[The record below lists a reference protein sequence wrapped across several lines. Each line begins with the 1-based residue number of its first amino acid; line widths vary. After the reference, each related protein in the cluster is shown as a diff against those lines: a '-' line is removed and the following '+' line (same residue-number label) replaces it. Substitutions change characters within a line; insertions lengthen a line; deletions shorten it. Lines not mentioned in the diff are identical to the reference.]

1 MRPGARVHTIVL
13 IVLFMAGRA
22 ASEGAGE
29 MLEKLQRK
37 FDSMQDASVSFKK
50 HVVFGVT
57 KSEQDFTGTLFV
69 KKGNKYRIESE
80 DQTIVTDG
88 ISVWTFSRAN
98 NQVFID
104 HYKEDPK
111 SFSPDKILVNIPG
124 RYGATLLG
132 KETIGRVETSVLK
145 LVPREEKS
153 NIRWMKLWVD
163 RDEWLMKRIQILDIG
178 DNLTTYEIG
187 SVKLNAGIP
196 DSEFVFRPPADV
208 EVIDVR

>member
-1 MRPGARVHTIVL
+1 MRRAATGTTVVL
-13 IVLFMAGRA
+13 MILLAGRA
-22 ASEGAGE
+22 LSEGAGE

-37 FDSMQDASVSFKK
+37 FDSLQDASVSFTK

-80 DQTIVTDG
+80 DQTVVTDG

-124 RYGATLLG
+124 RYSATLLG
-132 KETIGRVETSVLK
+132 KETIGRLETSVLK

-163 RDEWLMKRIQILDIG
+163 RDEWLMKRIQVLDIG
-178 DNLTTYEIG
+178 DNLTTYEIV

-196 DSEFVFRPPADV
+196 DSEFVFKAPADV

>member
-1 MRPGARVHTIVL
+1 MRRAPRVQTMAL
-13 IVLFMAGRA
+13 MLLLAGRA
-22 ASEGAGE
+22 LSEGAGE

-37 FDSMQDASVSFKK
+37 FDSMQDASVSFTK

-104 HYKEDPK
+104 HYKEDPR

-132 KETIGRVETSVLK
+132 KETIDRLETSVLK

-163 RDEWLMKRIQILDIG
+163 RDEWLMKRIQVLDIG
-178 DNLTTYEIG
+178 DNLTIYEIG
-187 SVKLNAGIP
+187 SVKLNSGIP
-196 DSEFVFRPPADV
+196 DSEFVFKAPADV

>member
-1 MRPGARVHTIVL
+1 MRRAARVYTIVL
-13 IVLFMAGRA
+13 LILVAGRA
-22 ASEGAGE
+22 LSEGAGE
-29 MLEKLQRK
+29 MLEKLQHK

-98 NQVFID
+98 NQVFVD

-124 RYGATLLG
+124 RYSATLLG
-132 KETIGRVETSVLK
+132 KETIGRLETSVLK

-163 RDEWLMKRIQILDIG
+163 RDEWLMKRIQVLDIG
-178 DNLTTYEIG
+178 DNLTTYDIG
-187 SVKLNAGIP
+187 SVKLNSGIP
-196 DSEFVFRPPADV
+196 DSEFVFIAPPDV

>member
-1 MRPGARVHTIVL
+1 MRRAARGITVVL
-13 IVLFMAGRA
+13 MILLAGRA
-22 ASEGAGE
+22 LSEGAGE

-37 FDSMQDASVSFKK
+37 FDSLQDASVSFTK

-80 DQTIVTDG
+80 DQTVVTDG

-124 RYGATLLG
+124 RYSATLLG
-132 KETIGRVETSVLK
+132 KETIGRLETSVLK

-163 RDEWLMKRIQILDIG
+163 RDEWLMKRIQVLDIG
-178 DNLTTYEIG
+178 DNLTTYEIV

-196 DSEFVFRPPADV
+196 DSEFVFKAPADV

>member
-1 MRPGARVHTIVL
+1 MRRAPRVQTMAL
-13 IVLFMAGRA
+13 MLLLAGRA
-22 ASEGAGE
+22 LSEGAGE

-37 FDSMQDASVSFKK
+37 FDSMQDASVSFTK

-132 KETIGRVETSVLK
+132 KETIDRLETSVLK

-163 RDEWLMKRIQILDIG
+163 RDEWLMKRIQVLDIG

-187 SVKLNAGIP
+187 SVKLNSGIP
-196 DSEFVFRPPADV
+196 DSEFVFKAPADV